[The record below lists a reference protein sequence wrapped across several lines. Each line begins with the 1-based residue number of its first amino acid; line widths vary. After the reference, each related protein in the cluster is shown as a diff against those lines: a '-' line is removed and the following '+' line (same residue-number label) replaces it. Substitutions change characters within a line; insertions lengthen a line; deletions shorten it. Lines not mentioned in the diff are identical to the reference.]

1 MRTVKAVTAL
11 AGWLV
16 GSLCRWIQ
24 HESRCSNAHTSRVY
38 AGTGPIALLRIDIF
52 TPTRI
57 IACTTLPSNTV
68 EITDGFSNARA
79 VGFTLLRKTRRSR
92 PSVYLLRKTLSRSAL
107 R

>member
-16 GSLCRWIQ
+16 GRPWIQ
-24 HESRCSNAHTSRVY
+24 HGRAYIARVRKQ
-38 AGTGPIALLRIDIF
+38 AIALPRIDIF

-57 IACTTLPSNTV
+57 IACATLPSNTV

-79 VGFTLLRKTRRSR
+79 VGFALLRKTRR
-92 PSVYLLRKTLSRSAL
+92 PSVYLLRKILSRSAL